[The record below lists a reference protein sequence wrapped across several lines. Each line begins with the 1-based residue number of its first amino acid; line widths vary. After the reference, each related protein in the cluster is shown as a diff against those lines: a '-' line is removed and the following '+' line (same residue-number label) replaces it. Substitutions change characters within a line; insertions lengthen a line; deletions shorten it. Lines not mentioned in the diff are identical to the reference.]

1 MLSRVMLAA
10 AAALSLAA
18 ACRGG
23 AKNGTASCQV
33 VEREVREVG
42 GALEVSVAVRW
53 TAAGKNYRNN
63 KPLEIG
69 RFDPKEQSKAALE
82 ERYKPGTAVPCVI
95 DPAHPTRVRLR

>member
-1 MLSRVMLAA
+1 MLAA

-18 ACRGG
+18 GCRGG
-23 AKNGTASCQV
+23 AKDGAAARCDV

-53 TAAGKNYRNN
+53 TVAGKNYRTN
-63 KPLEIG
+63 KPLELG
-69 RFDPKEQSKAALE
+69 RFDPKENSKAALE
-82 ERYKPGTAVPCVI
+82 ERYKPGATVPCTI